1 MVSLGSGYRLCQ
13 SCYEAAGALFTIR
26 REKRPPGAASACC
39 RCSPRARNGSAC
51 ALPTSPAGP
60 AGTVKITMIGS
71 SVAAGRMV
79 DNLLDRAAGES
90 RPALSRPGG
99 DAASGSVRSRGR
111 DGRGAAGSVQVCS
124 SARLR
129 RPRPAATHRAIFG
142 AISPGRVRKPL
153 LEKPSN
159 QASKDSRLAPSG
171 PKDLACFETWFLA
184 RPSDYRAA
192 LTIRGR
198 SQP

>member
-1 MVSLGSGYRLCQ
+1 MVSLGSGYRLCE

-124 SARLR
+124 CRQATATWRTRRRRIARY
-129 RPRPAATHRAIFG
+129 
-142 AISPGRVRKPL
+142 
-153 LEKPSN
+153 
-159 QASKDSRLAPSG
+159 LAPS
-171 PKDLACFETWFLA
+171 
-184 RPSDYRAA
+184 RPVVFASRYLRSQAAMAPTTA
-192 LTIRGR
+192 LTRLAMIVVAGPHRA
-198 SQP
+198 QKICLL